1 VIPSDGRSLLCLRSP
16 GRQCDGYQD
25 RFHLNLANREVLYPL
40 GMYTVVVLALQDAI
54 AFDMATPLET
64 FGRVRLP
71 DGRPGYR
78 LVVAGH
84 ERSVQ
89 AGPLRLTVDEGLDAI
104 ERADL
109 VVVPGRNDP
118 LQPSPPTVLA
128 ALRAGAERGTR
139 IASICVGAFT
149 LAEAGL
155 LDGRDATTHWLAA
168 DEFTRRHPAVLMDPD
183 VLYTDNGNILT
194 SAGAASGLDL
204 CLHIVQRDYG
214 IAVAADAARLAVAP
228 LHRPGG
234 QAQYIVR
241 NRPTYRTSTLERAL
255 SWIEANAHRDL
266 TLADIARAAGM
277 SVRTLTRRFKDET
290 GQSPIQWLSGVR
302 IRHAQ
307 ELLETTD
314 HTVDRIAAQTGFPTT
329 SNFRS
334 QFGQILGITPGAYR
348 KVFRPQASKA

>member
-1 VIPSDGRSLLCLRSP
+1 
-16 GRQCDGYQD
+16 
-25 RFHLNLANREVLYPL
+25 
-40 GMYTVVVLALQDAI
+40 MYTVAVLALPNAI
-54 AFDMATPLET
+54 AFDMATAIET

-71 DGRPGYR
+71 DGRPGYQV
-78 LVVAGH
+78 VVAGP
-84 ERSVQ
+84 EQTVQ
-89 AGPLRLTVDEGLDAI
+89 AGPLRLAITEGVDAL

-109 VVVPGRNDP
+109 IVVPGRYA
-118 LQPSPPTVLA
+118 PSAPTSPVVLA
-128 ALRAGAERGTR
+128 ALRAAAERGTR

-155 LDGRDATTHWLAA
+155 LEGRDATTHWLAA
-168 DEFTRRHPAVLMDPD
+168 DEFTSRYPNVRLDPD
-183 VLYTDNGNILT
+183 VLYTDDDSILT

-214 IAVAADAARLAVAP
+214 AAIAADAARLAVAP

-241 NRPTYRTSTLERAL
+241 NRPTPRASTLGQVL
-255 SWIEANAHRDL
+255 SWIEVNAHRDL
-266 TLADIARAAGM
+266 TLADIAAAAGM
-277 SVRTLTRRFKDET
+277 SARTLTRRFKDET
-290 GQSPIQWLSGVR
+290 GQSPVQWVSGVR

-329 SNFRS
+329 SNFRA
-334 QFGQILGITPGAYR
+334 QFAQVLGVTPGAYR
-348 KVFRPQASKA
+348 TTFRPRTTAA

>member
-1 VIPSDGRSLLCLRSP
+1 
-16 GRQCDGYQD
+16 
-25 RFHLNLANREVLYPL
+25 
-40 GMYTVVVLALQDAI
+40 MYTVIVLALPDAI
-54 AFDMATPLET
+54 AFDMATPMET
-64 FGRVRLP
+64 FGRARLP

-78 LVVAGH
+78 VVVASH
-84 ERSVQ
+84 EPSVQ
-89 AGPLRLTVDEGLDAI
+89 AGPLRLAIDEDLDAL

-109 VVVPGRNDP
+109 VVVPGRHDP
-118 LQPSPPTVLA
+118 SRPSPPAVLA
-128 ALRAGAERGTR
+128 ALRAAAGRGTR

-168 DEFTRRHPAVLMDPD
+168 DDLARRYPRVRMNAD
-183 VLYTDNGNILT
+183 VLYTDNGTILT

-204 CLHIVQRDYG
+204 CLHIVQSDYG
-214 IAVAADAARLAVAP
+214 MAVAADAARLAVAP

-234 QAQYIVR
+234 QAQYMVR
-241 NRPTYRTSTLERAL
+241 NRAPARTSTLGRAFT
-255 SWIEANAHRDL
+255 WIEANAHRDL
-266 TLADIARAAGM
+266 TLADIAGAAAM

-290 GQSPIQWLSGVR
+290 GQSPMQWVSGVR

-334 QFGQILGITPGAYR
+334 QFGQVVGVTPGAYR
-348 KVFRPQASKA
+348 KVFRPPARRA

>member
-1 VIPSDGRSLLCLRSP
+1 MDAPFIVAMHSERRN
-16 GRQCDGYQD
+16 GYQD
-25 RFHLNLANREVLYPL
+25 RFRLYLATADMPYSVR
-40 GMYTVVVLALQDAI
+40 MYTVAVLALPDAI
-54 AFDMATPLET
+54 AFDMATPIET
-64 FGRVRLP
+64 FRRVRLP

-78 LVVAGH
+78 ILVAGP
-84 ERSVQ
+84 EPSVQ
-89 AGPLRLTVDEGLDAI
+89 AGPLRLAIDEGLDALQ
-104 ERADL
+104 RADL
-109 VVVPGRNDP
+109 IVVPGRNDP
-118 LQPSPPTVLA
+118 LQPTPPAVLA
-128 ALRAGAERGTR
+128 ALRTAAERGTR

-168 DEFTRRHPAVLMDPD
+168 DEFARKHPTVRMDPD

-204 CLHIVQRDYG
+204 CLHIVQSDYG
-214 IAVAADAARLAVAP
+214 MAVAADTARLAVAP
-228 LHRPGG
+228 LHRSGG

-241 NRPTYRTSTLERAL
+241 NRLTYRTSTLERAL
-255 SWIEANAHRDL
+255 AWVEANAHRDL
-266 TLADIARAAGM
+266 TLADIADAAGM

-290 GQSPIQWLSGVR
+290 GQSPMQWVSGVR

-314 HTVDRIAAQTGFPTT
+314 HTVDRIAAQTGFPTS

-334 QFGQILGITPGAYR
+334 RFGEVFGVTPGAYR

>member
-1 VIPSDGRSLLCLRSP
+1 V
-16 GRQCDGYQD
+16 
-25 RFHLNLANREVLYPL
+25 N
-40 GMYTVVVLALQDAI
+40 TVAVLALPDAI
-54 AFDMATPLET
+54 AFDMATPIET
-64 FGRVRLP
+64 FARVRLP

-89 AGPLRLTVDEGLDAI
+89 AGPLHLAVQEGLDAL

-118 LQPSPPTVLA
+118 LRPSPPPVLA
-128 ALRAGAERGTR
+128 ALRAAAERGTR

-168 DEFTRRHPAVLMDPD
+168 DEFASRHPAVRLNPD
-183 VLYTDNGNILT
+183 VLYTEDDNILT
-194 SAGAASGLDL
+194 SAGAASGIDL

-214 IAVAADAARLAVAP
+214 TAVAADAARLAVSP

-241 NRPTYRTSTLERAL
+241 NRATHRTTTLAPTLT
-255 SWIEANAHRDL
+255 WIEANAHRDL
-266 TLADIARAAGM
+266 TLTDIAGAGGV

-290 GQSPIQWLSGVR
+290 GQSPMHWVSGVR

-307 ELLETTD
+307 DLLETTD
-314 HTVDRIAAQTGFPTT
+314 HTVERIAAQTGFLTT
-329 SNFRS
+329 SNFRA
-334 QFGQILGITPGAYR
+334 QFAARLGVTPGAYR
-348 KVFRPQASKA
+348 KVFRPQPPAT

>member
-1 VIPSDGRSLLCLRSP
+1 M
-16 GRQCDGYQD
+16 
-25 RFHLNLANREVLYPL
+25 H
-40 GMYTVVVLALQDAI
+40 TVVVLALPDAI
-54 AFDMATPLET
+54 AFDMATAVET

-89 AGPLRLTVDEGLDAI
+89 AGPLRLSVDEGLDAI

-109 VVVPGRNDP
+109 IVVPGRNDP
-118 LQPSPPTVLA
+118 LRPSPPPVLA
-128 ALRAGAERGTR
+128 ALRAVAQRGTR

-168 DEFTRRHPAVLMDPD
+168 DELARRHPAVRMNPD
-183 VLYTDNGNILT
+183 LLYTDNGDILT

-204 CLHIVQRDYG
+204 CLHLVERDYG
-214 IAVAADAARLAVAP
+214 TAVAADAARLAVAP

-241 NRPTYRTSTLERAL
+241 NRASARTTTLTRAL
-255 SWIEANAHRDL
+255 DWIEANAHRDL
-266 TLADIARAAGM
+266 TLADIAGAAGM
-277 SVRTLTRRFKDET
+277 SVRTLTRRFADET
-290 GQSPIQWLSGVR
+290 GQSPMQWVSGVR

-329 SNFRS
+329 SNFRA
-334 QFGQILGITPGAYR
+334 QFLQLLGVTPGAYR
-348 KVFRPQASKA
+348 KVFRPPQTTV

>member
-1 VIPSDGRSLLCLRSP
+1 
-16 GRQCDGYQD
+16 
-25 RFHLNLANREVLYPL
+25 
-40 GMYTVVVLALQDAI
+40 MYTTAVLALADSI
-54 AFDMATPLET
+54 PFDLATPIET

-78 LVVAGH
+78 TLVAGP
-84 ERSVQ
+84 EREVE
-89 AGPLRLTVDEGLDAI
+89 AGPLRLAVDEGLDALQ
-104 ERADL
+104 RADL
-109 VVVPGRNDP
+109 VVVPGRNNP
-118 LQPSPPTVLA
+118 LEPSPPAVLE
-128 ALRAGAERGTR
+128 ALRAAADRGTR

-168 DEFTRRHPAVLMDPD
+168 DEFTRKYPSVRLNPD
-183 VLYTDNGNILT
+183 VLYTDNGTILT
-194 SAGAASGLDL
+194 SAGAVAGIDL
-204 CLHIVQRDYG
+204 CLHIVQNDYG
-214 IAVAADAARLAVAP
+214 TAVAADAARLAVAP

-241 NRPTYRTSTLERAL
+241 NRAPSRATAL
-255 SWIEANAHRDL
+255 GQILPWIEENAYRDL
-266 TLADIARAAGM
+266 SLADIADAAGL

-290 GQSPIQWLSGVR
+290 GQSPMQWVAGVR
-302 IRHAQ
+302 IRQAQ

-334 QFGQILGITPGAYR
+334 QFGQVVGVTPGAYR
-348 KVFRPQASKA
+348 KVFRPGPHRSAD

>member
-1 VIPSDGRSLLCLRSP
+1 
-16 GRQCDGYQD
+16 
-25 RFHLNLANREVLYPL
+25 
-40 GMYTVVVLALQDAI
+40 MYTVVVLALPDAI
-54 AFDMATPLET
+54 AFDMATPIET

-84 ERSVQ
+84 EKTVH
-89 AGPLRLTVDEGLDAI
+89 AGPLKLAIDEGLDAL

-109 VVVPGRNDP
+109 IVVPGRNDP
-118 LQPSPPTVLA
+118 SVPTPPVVLS
-128 ALRAGAERGTR
+128 ALRTAAERGTR

-155 LDGRDATTHWLAA
+155 LDGRDATTHWFASE
-168 DEFTRRHPAVLMDPD
+168 EFASRYPRVRLDPD
-183 VLYTDNGNILT
+183 VLYTDDGSVLT
-194 SAGAASGLDL
+194 SAGAASGIDL

-214 IAVAADAARLAVAP
+214 TAVAADAARLAVAP

-241 NRPTYRTSTLERAL
+241 NRPTSRTSTLGQVL
-255 SWIEANAHRDL
+255 SWIEANAYRDL
-266 TLADIARAAGM
+266 TLANIADAAGV
-277 SVRTLTRRFKDET
+277 SARTLTRRFKDET
-290 GQSPIQWLSGVR
+290 GQSPMQWVSGVR

-307 ELLETTD
+307 ELLETTE

-334 QFGQILGITPGAYR
+334 QFGQVLGVTPGAYR
-348 KVFRPQASKA
+348 KVFRPQVSAA

>member
-1 VIPSDGRSLLCLRSP
+1 
-16 GRQCDGYQD
+16 
-25 RFHLNLANREVLYPL
+25 
-40 GMYTVVVLALQDAI
+40 MYLVAVLAMPDAI
-54 AFDMATPLET
+54 AFDMATPIET

-78 LVVAGH
+78 LIVAGH
-84 ERSVQ
+84 EPSIQ
-89 AGPLRLTVDEGLDAI
+89 AGPFRLAIDEGLAAL

-109 VVVPGRNDP
+109 IVVPGRNDP
-118 LQPSPPTVLA
+118 LEPSPPAVLA
-128 ALRAGAERGTR
+128 ALRTAAARGTR

-168 DEFTRRHPAVLMDPD
+168 DEFVSRHPAVRLNPD
-183 VLYTDNGNILT
+183 VLYTDNENILT
-194 SAGAASGLDL
+194 SAGAASGIDL

-214 IAVAADAARLAVAP
+214 TAVAADAARLAVAP

-241 NRPTYRTSTLERAL
+241 NRPTSRPSAL
-255 SWIEANAHRDL
+255 REVFGWIEANAHRDL
-266 TLADIARAAGM
+266 ALAEIADTAGM
-277 SVRTLTRRFKDET
+277 SARTLTRRFKDET
-290 GQSPIQWLSGVR
+290 GQSPMQWVAGVR
-302 IRHAQ
+302 LRHAQ
-307 ELLETTD
+307 DLLETTD

-334 QFGQILGITPGAYR
+334 QFGQLLGVTPGAYR
-348 KVFRPQASKA
+348 KAFRSQPSVT

>member
-1 VIPSDGRSLLCLRSP
+1 M
-16 GRQCDGYQD
+16 
-25 RFHLNLANREVLYPL
+25 H
-40 GMYTVVVLALQDAI
+40 TVVVLALPDAI
-54 AFDMATPLET
+54 AFDLATPIET

-78 LVVAGH
+78 LVVAGD

-89 AGPLRLTVDEGLDAI
+89 AGPLRLTVVEGLDAT

-118 LQPSPPTVLA
+118 LRPSPPAVLA
-128 ALRAGAERGTR
+128 ALRAAAERGTR

-149 LAEAGL
+149 LADAGL
-155 LDGRDATTHWLAA
+155 LDGREATTHWLAA
-168 DEFTRRHPAVLMDPD
+168 DEFARRHPAVRMNPD
-183 VLYTDNGNILT
+183 LLYTDNGDVLT

-204 CLHIVQRDYG
+204 CLHIVERDYG
-214 IAVAADAARLAVAP
+214 TAVAADAARLAVAP

-241 NRPTYRTSTLERAL
+241 NRAPSRTSTLTRAL
-255 SWIEANAHRDL
+255 DWIEANAHRDL
-266 TLADIARAAGM
+266 TLADIAGAAGM
-277 SVRTLTRRFKDET
+277 SVRTLTRRFTDET
-290 GQSPIQWLSGVR
+290 GQSPMQWVAGVR

-314 HTVDRIAAQTGFPTT
+314 HTIDRIAARTGFPTT
-329 SNFRS
+329 SNFRA
-334 QFGQILGITPGAYR
+334 QFLQLLGVTPGAYR
-348 KVFRPQASKA
+348 KVFRPQPARV

>member
-1 VIPSDGRSLLCLRSP
+1 
-16 GRQCDGYQD
+16 
-25 RFHLNLANREVLYPL
+25 
-40 GMYTVVVLALQDAI
+40 MYTVCVVALPDVI
-54 AFDMATPLET
+54 AFDLATPLET

-78 LVVAGH
+78 LVVAGP
-84 ERSVQ
+84 EDSVQ
-89 AGPLRLTVDEGLDAI
+89 AGPLRLAIDEGLDAL

-118 LQPSPPTVLA
+118 LRPSPPEVLA
-128 ALRAGAERGTR
+128 ALAAAAERGTR

-168 DEFTRRHPAVLMDPD
+168 EEFASRYPAVRLDPD
-183 VLYTDNGNILT
+183 VLYTDNENILT

-214 IAVAADAARLAVAP
+214 TAVAADAARLAVAP

-241 NRPTYRTSTLERAL
+241 NRPPSRASAL
-255 SWIEANAHRDL
+255 GQVFSWIELNSYRDL
-266 TLADIARAAGM
+266 SLADIADAAGM
-277 SVRTLTRRFKDET
+277 SARTLTRRFKEET
-290 GQSPIQWLSGVR
+290 GQSPMQWVSGVR
-302 IRHAQ
+302 LRHAQ

-329 SNFRS
+329 SNFRA
-334 QFGQILGITPGAYR
+334 QFGQVLGVTPGAYR
-348 KVFRPQASKA
+348 KVFRTQAA

>member
-1 VIPSDGRSLLCLRSP
+1 
-16 GRQCDGYQD
+16 
-25 RFHLNLANREVLYPL
+25 
-40 GMYTVVVLALQDAI
+40 MI
-54 AFDMATPLET
+54 AFDLATPIET

-84 ERSVQ
+84 EPSVQ
-89 AGPLRLTVDEGLDAI
+89 AGPVRLAVDDGLDAI

-118 LQPSPPTVLA
+118 LQPSPPAVLA
-128 ALRAGAERGTR
+128 ALRAGAHRGTR

-168 DEFTRRHPAVLMDPD
+168 DELARRHPAVRLNPD
-183 VLYTDNGNILT
+183 VLYTDNGSILT
-194 SAGAASGLDL
+194 SAGASSGLDL

-214 IAVAADAARLAVAP
+214 VAVAADAARLAVAP

-241 NRPTYRTSTLERAL
+241 NRATHRTSTLQRAL
-255 SWIEANAHRDL
+255 SWIEANAYRDL
-266 TLADIARAAGM
+266 TLADIAAAAGM
-277 SVRTLTRRFKDET
+277 SVRTLIADSRTRPGRAPCSGCRGCASATRRT
-290 GQSPIQWLSGVR
+290 CWRP
-302 IRHAQ
+302 
-307 ELLETTD
+307 
-314 HTVDRIAAQTGFPTT
+314 PTT
-329 SNFRS
+329 PSTGSLPRLAF
-334 QFGQILGITPGAYR
+334 Q
-348 KVFRPQASKA
+348 RPATSGSSSDNSSASRPARTGGSSVRNRHRVCCCQGSPEPPAVRCCS